1 MNKKTGLSD
10 WLTYIEQ
17 AHTKE
22 IDMGLS
28 RTKDLVNRLQIDFT
42 EQYVVTVGGTNGKG
56 TTCALIEQICLHAGL
71 TVGVYSSPHLVSFCE
86 RIRLN
91 GNLITEA
98 MLCDI
103 FEQIDSSRKDPTKK
117 PIELTYF
124 EFATLAA
131 FKAFSDQKVDVVIL
145 EVGLGGRLDAVN
157 VIDADVAVITSIG
170 LDHQDWLG
178 DTKEKIAFEKAGI
191 FRANT
196 PAIIGE
202 EMPQQSMLDYA
213 QRIGAQLVCR
223 GKDFTFNEATNL
235 ISIEGEQFS
244 TENAKIPKQNVVT
257 ALAAVNA
264 LSRKAFSG
272 GVNVLSTKLITAFP
286 FLSASNDI
294 QAIIDKTQVLGRHH
308 ILRQQQKGEC
318 CAVILDVA
326 HNEDS
331 ALQLSRLIRTY
342 SFTTCHIV
350 VGMLKDKNIE
360 VSLQTFS
367 DIQAHWYCSTLPT
380 ARGENAERLV
390 RAVNLSVELNRNSTA
405 EAFDSVDMAYK
416 QALTNAQADDI
427 ILVMGSFLTVAAVLK
442 YHASA

>member
-1 MNKKTGLSD
+1 MNKNTSLSD

-28 RTKDLVNRLQIDFT
+28 RTKDLVKRLNIDFT
-42 EQYVVTVGGTNGKG
+42 EQFVVTVGGTNGKG

-71 TVGVYSSPHLVSFCE
+71 TVGVYSSPHLVDFCE

-91 GNLITEA
+91 GNLISQS

-103 FEQIDSSRKDPTKK
+103 FEQIDNSRKDPVQGL
-117 PIELTYF
+117 IDLTYF

-131 FKAFSDQKVDVVIL
+131 LKAFSNQKVDVVIL

-170 LDHQDWLG
+170 LDHQAWLG

-191 FRANT
+191 FRTNK

-202 EMPQQSMLDYA
+202 ETPQQSMLEYA
-213 QRIGAQLVCR
+213 EQIGANLICR
-223 GKDFTFNEATNL
+223 GEDFIFDEPSGL
-235 ISIEGEQFS
+235 ISIQSQQFS
-244 TENAKIPKQNVVT
+244 AKNAKIPKQNVAT
-257 ALAAVNA
+257 TLAAVNA
-264 LSRKAFSG
+264 LSQSAFSRSD
-272 GVNVLSTKLITAFP
+272 NVISNKLKTAHP
-286 FLSASNDI
+286 FLARTSDI
-294 QAIIDKTQVLGRHH
+294 QAIIDKTQLMGRHH
-308 ILRQQQKGEC
+308 ILRQQKIDEY
-318 CAVILDVA
+318 CAIILDVA

-331 ALQLSRLIRTY
+331 ALQLSRLMRTY
-342 SFTTCHIV
+342 SFDTCHIV

-360 VSLQTFS
+360 ISLQVFS
-367 DIQAHWYCSTLPT
+367 DINAHWYCADLPT
-380 ARGENAERLV
+380 NRGEKAERLV
-390 RAVNLSVELNRNSTA
+390 RAVQSSTELNTNSKIAPFETVDL
-405 EAFDSVDMAYK
+405 AFK
-416 QALTNAQADDI
+416 QALSNAQANDI

>member
-1 MNKKTGLSD
+1 MNKNTSLSD

-28 RTKDLVNRLQIDFT
+28 RTKDLVKRLNIDFT
-42 EQYVVTVGGTNGKG
+42 GQFVVTVGGTNGKG

-71 TVGVYSSPHLVSFCE
+71 TVGVYSSPHLVDFCE

-91 GNLITEA
+91 GNLISQS

-103 FEQIDSSRKDPTKK
+103 FEQIDNSRKEQAQGSID
-117 PIELTYF
+117 LTYF

-131 FKAFSDQKVDVVIL
+131 LNAFSKQKVDVVIL

-157 VIDADVAVITSIG
+157 VIDTDVAVITSIG
-170 LDHQDWLG
+170 LDHQAWLG

-191 FRANT
+191 FRTNK

-202 EMPQQSMLDYA
+202 ETPQQSMLEYA
-213 QRIGAQLVCR
+213 KEIGANLICR
-223 GKDFTFNEATNL
+223 GDDFMFDEASDL
-235 ISIEGEQFS
+235 ISIEGQQFS
-244 TENAKIPKQNVVT
+244 TKNAKIPKQNVAT

-264 LSRKAFSG
+264 LSHSAFSRG
-272 GVNVLSTKLITAFP
+272 DNVITNKLKTANS
-286 FLSASNDI
+286 FLAKTSDV
-294 QAIIDKTQVLGRHH
+294 QAIIDKTQLMGRHH
-308 ILRQQQKGEC
+308 ILRQQKTGDC
-318 CAVILDVA
+318 CAIILDVA

-331 ALQLSRLIRTY
+331 ALQLSRLMRTY
-342 SFTTCHIV
+342 SFDTCHIV

-360 VSLQTFS
+360 ISLQVFS
-367 DIQAHWYCSTLPT
+367 DITAHWYCAALPT
-380 ARGENAERLV
+380 NRGEKAERLV
-390 RAVNLSVELNRNSTA
+390 RAVQSSTELNTNSTIEPFETVEL
-405 EAFDSVDMAYK
+405 AFK
-416 QALTNAQADDI
+416 QALSNAQANDI

>member
-1 MNKKTGLSD
+1 MNKYSSLSD
-10 WLTYIEQ
+10 WLTFIEQ

-28 RTKDLVNRLQIDFT
+28 RTKDLVKRLNIDFT
-42 EQYVVTVGGTNGKG
+42 EQFVVTVGGTNGKG

-71 TVGVYSSPHLVSFCE
+71 TVGVYSSPHLVNFCE

-91 GNLITEA
+91 GNLISEK

-103 FEQIDSSRKDPTKK
+103 FEQIDTSRKDPAQHD
-117 PIELTYF
+117 ISLTYF

-131 FKAFSDQKVDVVIL
+131 LSAFSEQKVDVVIL

-157 VIDADVAVITSIG
+157 VIDTDIAVITSIG

-191 FRANT
+191 FRTNK

-202 EMPQQSMLDYA
+202 ATPQKSMLDHA
-213 QRIGAQLVCR
+213 QQIGAKLICR
-223 GKDFTFNEATNL
+223 GQDFIFDEAADL
-235 ISIEGEQFS
+235 ISIQGHQFS
-244 TENAKIPKQNVVT
+244 TKNAKIPKQNVAT
-257 ALAAVNA
+257 ALAAVSA
-264 LSRKAFSG
+264 LSHSAFSKSD
-272 GVNVLSTKLITAFP
+272 NVVSNKVKTAFP
-286 FLSASNDI
+286 FLARTTDL
-294 QAIIDKTQVLGRHH
+294 QGLIDKTQVLGRHH
-308 ILRQQQKGEC
+308 ILRQQKANEYC
-318 CAVILDVA
+318 TVILDVA

-331 ALQLSRLIRTY
+331 AMQLSRLIRTY
-342 SFTTCHIV
+342 AFDTCHIV

-360 VSLQTFS
+360 ISLQVFS
-367 DIQAHWYCSTLPT
+367 DIKAHWYCSALPT
-380 ARGENAERLV
+380 NRGEKAERLV
-390 RAVNLSVELNRNSTA
+390 RALQTSGGLNTNA
-405 EAFDSVDMAYK
+405 KIEPFEAVDLAFK
-416 QALTNAQADDI
+416 QALINAQANDI

>member
-1 MNKKTGLSD
+1 MNKNTSLSD

-28 RTKDLVNRLQIDFT
+28 RTKDLVKRLNIDFT
-42 EQYVVTVGGTNGKG
+42 EQFVVTVGGTNGKG
-56 TTCALIEQICLHAGL
+56 TTCALIEQICLYAGL
-71 TVGVYSSPHLVSFCE
+71 TVGVYSSPHLIDFCE

-91 GNLITEA
+91 GSLISES

-103 FEQIDSSRKDPTKK
+103 FEQIDISRKNPAQALID
-117 PIELTYF
+117 LTYF

-131 FKAFSDQKVDVVIL
+131 LKTFSNQKVDVVIL

-170 LDHQDWLG
+170 LDHQAWLG

-191 FRANT
+191 FRTNK

-202 EMPQQSMLDYA
+202 ETPQESMLEHAKQIDA
-213 QRIGAQLVCR
+213 KLICR
-223 GKDFTFNEATNL
+223 GVDFMFNEASDL
-235 ISIEGEQFS
+235 ISIQGKQFS
-244 TENAKIPKQNVVT
+244 TKNAKIPKQNVAT
-257 ALAAVNA
+257 ALATVNA
-264 LSRKAFSG
+264 LSHSAFSRSD
-272 GVNVLSTKLITAFP
+272 NVISLKLKTAHP
-286 FLSASNDI
+286 FLARTSDI
-294 QAIIDKTQVLGRHH
+294 QAIIDKTQVMGRHH
-308 ILRQQQKGEC
+308 ILRQQTTDEC
-318 CAVILDVA
+318 CAIILDVA

-342 SFTTCHIV
+342 SFDTCHIV

-360 VSLQTFS
+360 ISLQVFS
-367 DIQAHWYCSTLPT
+367 DINAHWYCVTLPT
-380 ARGENAERLV
+380 NRGEKAERLV
-390 RAVNLSVELNRNSTA
+390 RAVQLSTELNPNSKIEPFETVDL
-405 EAFDSVDMAYK
+405 AFK
-416 QALTNAQADDI
+416 QAVTNAQPKDI
-427 ILVMGSFLTVAAVLK
+427 ILVMGSFLTVAAVLN

>member
-1 MNKKTGLSD
+1 MNKNTSLSD

-28 RTKDLVNRLQIDFT
+28 RTKDLVNRLNIDFT
-42 EQYVVTVGGTNGKG
+42 KQCVVTVAGTNGKG
-56 TTCALIEQICLHAGL
+56 TTCALIEQVCLSAGL

-91 GNLITEA
+91 GEQISEDN
-98 MLCDI
+98 LCDI
-103 FEQIDSSRKDPTKK
+103 FSAIDTSRNSPVSS

-131 FKAFSDQKVDVVIL
+131 LKAFSDQKLDVIIL

-157 VIDADVAVITSIG
+157 VIDADVAVVTSIG

-191 FRANT
+191 FRANKA
-196 PAIIGE
+196 AIIGE
-202 EMPQQSMLDYA
+202 ENPQQSMLDHA
-213 QRIGAQLVCR
+213 NAIGATLVCR
-223 GKDFTFNEATNL
+223 GTDFTFDETSNL
-235 ISIEGEQFS
+235 VSIQGHEFS
-244 TENAKIPKQNVVT
+244 TEKAKIPKQNVAT

-264 LSRKAFSG
+264 LSKCLMLNKSISLGNRLVDGNPFIT
-272 GVNVLSTKLITAFP
+272 STNT
-286 FLSASNDI
+286 I
-294 QAIIDKTQVLGRHH
+294 QQIIDNTQVMGRHH
-308 ILRQQQKGEC
+308 ILRQKEEGTH

-331 ALQLSRLIRTY
+331 AQQLSRLIRTY
-342 SFTTCHIV
+342 SFDKCHIV
-350 VGMLKDKNIE
+350 AGMLKDKNIE
-360 VSLQTFS
+360 ISLQAFV
-367 DIQAHWYCSTLPT
+367 DIKAHWYCASLPT
-380 ARGENAERLV
+380 SRGAQATRLAD
-390 RAVNLSVELNRNSTA
+390 AVKQGAELNKHSTI
-405 EAFDSVDMAYK
+405 EAFDNVETAYK
-416 QALTNAQADDI
+416 QALENAQADDI

>member
-28 RTKDLVNRLQIDFT
+28 RTKDLVNRLDIDFT

-91 GNLITEA
+91 GNSITET

-103 FEQIDSSRKDPTKK
+103 FQQIDISRKDPTQKTV
-117 PIELTYF
+117 ELTYF

-131 FKAFSDQKVDVVIL
+131 FKAFSEQKVDVVIL

-157 VIDADVAVITSIG
+157 VIDTDVAVITSIG
-170 LDHQDWLG
+170 LDHQEWLG

-191 FRANT
+191 FRTSKA
-196 PAIIGE
+196 AIIGDE
-202 EMPQQSMLDYA
+202 TPQQSMIDYA
-213 QRIGAQLVCR
+213 NQVGALLVCR
-223 GKDFTFNEATNL
+223 GKDFIFNEASNL
-235 ISIEGEQFS
+235 ISIQGEQFS
-244 TENAKIPKQNVVT
+244 TAKAKIPKQNVAT

-264 LSRKAFSG
+264 LSRSAFSASANA
-272 GVNVLSTKLITAFP
+272 VSRKLTAAYP
-286 FLSASNDI
+286 FLTATNDI

-308 ILRQQQKGEC
+308 ILRQQKKGEC

-342 SFTTCHIV
+342 SFITCHIV

-360 VSLQTFS
+360 VSLQAFS
-367 DIQAHWYCSTLPT
+367 DIQAHWYCATLPS
-380 ARGENAERLV
+380 ARGANAERLV
-390 RAVNLSVELNRNSTA
+390 QAVVSSAEFNKNSKVD
-405 EAFDSVDMAYK
+405 AFETVNMAYK
-416 QALTNAQADDI
+416 QALMNAQPNDI

>member
-1 MNKKTGLSD
+1 MNKNTSLSD

-28 RTKDLVNRLQIDFT
+28 RTKDLVNRLNIDFT
-42 EQYVVTVGGTNGKG
+42 KQCVVTVAGTNGKG
-56 TTCALIEQICLHAGL
+56 TTCALIEQVCLSAGL

-91 GNLITEA
+91 GEQISEDN
-98 MLCDI
+98 LCDI
-103 FEQIDSSRKDPTKK
+103 FSAIDTSRNTPVSS

-131 FKAFSDQKVDVVIL
+131 LKAFSDQKLDVIIL

-157 VIDADVAVITSIG
+157 VIDADVAVVTSIG

-191 FRANT
+191 FRANKA
-196 PAIIGE
+196 AIIGE
-202 EMPQQSMLDYA
+202 ENPQQSMLDHA
-213 QRIGAQLVCR
+213 NAIGATLVCR
-223 GKDFTFNEATNL
+223 GTDFIFDETSNL
-235 ISIEGEQFS
+235 VSIQGHEFS
-244 TENAKIPKQNVVT
+244 TEKAKIPKQNVAT

-264 LSRKAFSG
+264 LSKCLMLNKLFSHANRLVDG
-272 GVNVLSTKLITAFP
+272 NPFITSTNT
-286 FLSASNDI
+286 I
-294 QAIIDKTQVLGRHH
+294 QKIIDNTQVMGRHH
-308 ILRQQQKGEC
+308 ILRQKEEGTH

-331 ALQLSRLIRTY
+331 AQQLSRLIRTY
-342 SFTTCHIV
+342 SFDKCHIV
-350 VGMLKDKNIE
+350 AGMLKDKNIE
-360 VSLQTFS
+360 ISLQAFV
-367 DIQAHWYCSTLPT
+367 DIKAHWYCASLPT
-380 ARGENAERLV
+380 SRGAQATRLAD
-390 RAVNLSVELNRNSTA
+390 AVKHGTELNIHSTI
-405 EAFDSVDMAYK
+405 EAFYNVETAYK
-416 QALTNAQADDI
+416 QALENAQADDI

>member
-1 MNKKTGLSD
+1 MNKNTSLSD

-28 RTKDLVNRLQIDFT
+28 RTKDLVNRLNIDFT
-42 EQYVVTVGGTNGKG
+42 KQCVVTVAGTNGKG
-56 TTCALIEQICLHAGL
+56 TTCALIEQVCLSAGL

-91 GNLITEA
+91 GEQISEDN
-98 MLCDI
+98 LCDI
-103 FEQIDSSRKDPTKK
+103 FSAIDTSRNSPVSS

-131 FKAFSDQKVDVVIL
+131 LKAFSDQKLDVIIL

-157 VIDADVAVITSIG
+157 VIDADVAVVTSIG

-191 FRANT
+191 FRANKA
-196 PAIIGE
+196 AIIGE
-202 EMPQQSMLDYA
+202 ENPQQSMLDHA
-213 QRIGAQLVCR
+213 NAIGATLVCR
-223 GKDFTFNEATNL
+223 GTDFTFDETSNL
-235 ISIEGEQFS
+235 VSIQGHEFS
-244 TENAKIPKQNVVT
+244 TEKAKIPKQNVAT

-264 LSRKAFSG
+264 LSKCLMLNKSISLGNRLVDGNPFIT
-272 GVNVLSTKLITAFP
+272 STNT
-286 FLSASNDI
+286 I
-294 QAIIDKTQVLGRHH
+294 QQIIDNTQVMGRHH
-308 ILRQQQKGEC
+308 ILRQKEEGTH

-326 HNEDS
+326 H
-331 ALQLSRLIRTY
+331 
-342 SFTTCHIV
+342 
-350 VGMLKDKNIE
+350 
-360 VSLQTFS
+360 
-367 DIQAHWYCSTLPT
+367 
-380 ARGENAERLV
+380 
-390 RAVNLSVELNRNSTA
+390 AVKQGAELNKHSTI
-405 EAFDSVDMAYK
+405 EAFDNVETAYK
-416 QALTNAQADDI
+416 QALENAQADDI

>member
-1 MNKKTGLSD
+1 MNKNTSLSD

-28 RTKDLVNRLQIDFT
+28 RTKDLVKRLNIDFT
-42 EQYVVTVGGTNGKG
+42 EQFVVTVGGTNGKG

-71 TVGVYSSPHLVSFCE
+71 TVGVYSSPHLVDFCE

-91 GNLITEA
+91 GNLISQS

-103 FEQIDSSRKDPTKK
+103 FEQIDNSRKDRAQGS
-117 PIELTYF
+117 IDLTYF

-131 FKAFSDQKVDVVIL
+131 LSAFSQQKVDVVIL

-170 LDHQDWLG
+170 LDHQAWLG

-191 FRANT
+191 FRTNK

-202 EMPQQSMLDYA
+202 EAPQQSMLEYA
-213 QRIGAQLVCR
+213 EQIGANLICR
-223 GKDFTFNEATNL
+223 GEDFMFEEASDL
-235 ISIEGEQFS
+235 ISIQGRQFS
-244 TENAKIPKQNVVT
+244 TKNAKIPKQNVAT

-264 LSRKAFSG
+264 LSQSAFSRSD
-272 GVNVLSTKLITAFP
+272 NVISNKLKTAYP
-286 FLSASNDI
+286 FLARASDI
-294 QAIIDKTQVLGRHH
+294 QAIIDKTQLMGRRH
-308 ILRQQQKGEC
+308 ILRQQKIDEC
-318 CAVILDVA
+318 CAIILDVA

-331 ALQLSRLIRTY
+331 ALQLSRLMRTY
-342 SFTTCHIV
+342 SFDTCHIV

-360 VSLQTFS
+360 ISLQVFS
-367 DIQAHWYCSTLPT
+367 DINAHWYCAALPT
-380 ARGENAERLV
+380 NRGEKAERLV
-390 RAVNLSVELNRNSTA
+390 RAVQSSTELNSNSKIEPFETVDL
-405 EAFDSVDMAYK
+405 AFK
-416 QALTNAQADDI
+416 QALSNAQANDI

>member
-1 MNKKTGLSD
+1 MNKNTSLSD

-28 RTKDLVNRLQIDFT
+28 RTKDLVKRLNIDFT
-42 EQYVVTVGGTNGKG
+42 EQFVVTVGGTNGKG

-71 TVGVYSSPHLVSFCE
+71 TVGVYSSPHLVHFCE

-91 GNLITEA
+91 GNLISES
-98 MLCDI
+98 MLCNI
-103 FEQIDSSRKDPTKK
+103 FEQIDNSRKDTAQQT
-117 PIELTYF
+117 IELTYF

-131 FKAFSDQKVDVVIL
+131 LKAFSEQKVDVVIL

-157 VIDADVAVITSIG
+157 VIDTDVAVITSIG

-191 FRANT
+191 FRKNK
-196 PAIIGE
+196 PAIVGE
-202 EMPQQSMLDYA
+202 ETPQQSILEHA
-213 QRIGAQLVCR
+213 KQIGAKLICR
-223 GKDFTFNEATNL
+223 GEHFIFDEATDL
-235 ISIEGEQFS
+235 ISIQGHQFS
-244 TENAKIPKQNVVT
+244 AKNAKIPKQNVAT

-264 LSRKAFSG
+264 LSTLG
-272 GVNVLSTKLITAFP
+272 LSTTSNALSNKLKTAFP
-286 FLSASNDI
+286 FLARTSDI

-308 ILRQQQKGEC
+308 ILRQQKQGEC

-331 ALQLSRLIRTY
+331 AMQLSRLIRTY
-342 SFTTCHIV
+342 SFDTCHIV

-360 VSLQTFS
+360 VSLQVFS
-367 DIQAHWYCSTLPT
+367 DINAHWYCAALPST
-380 ARGENAERLV
+380 RGEKAERLV
-390 RAVNLSVELNRNSTA
+390 KALQSSTELNMNAKIQPFETVDL
-405 EAFDSVDMAYK
+405 AFK
-416 QALTNAQADDI
+416 QALTNAQANDI